1 MYYYTEVTPE
11 LIAQEYFIGPNG
23 LNAYFKEA
31 SYGKIGF
38 AGQIAGWIDVDREM
52 TATEMF
58 TERDDLFDMVVSSE
72 TITGINFAKID
83 IWILYGVAKSGS

>member
-1 MYYYTEVTPE
+1 
-11 LIAQEYFIGPNG
+11 
-23 LNAYFKEA
+23 
-31 SYGKIGF
+31 
-38 AGQIAGWIDVDREM
+38 M